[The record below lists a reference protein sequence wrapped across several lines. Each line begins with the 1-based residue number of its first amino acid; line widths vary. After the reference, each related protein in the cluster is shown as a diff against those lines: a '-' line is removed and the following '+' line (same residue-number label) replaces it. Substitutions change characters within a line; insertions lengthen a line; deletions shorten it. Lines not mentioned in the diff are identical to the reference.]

1 MSMKTNWYKIG
12 MTVGMGIMLATGMQA
27 ALLYQFNFNGDDDT
41 ARLTSSGQVKETAQ
55 VQVIDGQKIEF
66 VHDAPVKDKIS
77 CKFTDSSQTTRAAM
91 LVLPGSANLLPCAK
105 AGDKLTIAMWVK
117 WNGTD
122 REASGLVSKSNSP
135 QTSGWMFRIT
145 TKGELSFASC
155 GGYGSRSSVSTIEKD
170 KWTHVAVTWDVG
182 NSSGVVMYV
191 NGKNAG
197 INLDYVGETGSKTN
211 TETIRIGTQT
221 PDFYLPLNGSVYDV
235 RLYDEVLSPEAIQQ
249 LVKENTAAADKEN
262 K

>member
-1 MSMKTNWYKIG
+1 MKLNWYKIS
-12 MTVGMGIMLATGMQA
+12 MTLGIGIALATASQA
-27 ALLYQFNFNGDDDT
+27 ALLYHFNFSGGDDAT
-41 ARLTSSGQVKETAQ
+41 RLTSAGQIKETAQ

-66 VHDAPVKDKIS
+66 VQDAPVKDKIS
-77 CKFTDSSQTTRAAM
+77 CKFTDSPQTTRAAM

-105 AGDKLTIAMWVK
+105 TGDKLTIAMWVK
-117 WNGTD
+117 WNGTE

-145 TKGELSFASC
+145 QKGELSFASC
-155 GGYGSRSSVSTIEKD
+155 GGYGSRSSVTTIEKD

-197 INLDYVGETGSKTN
+197 INLDYVGETGSKIN

-249 LVKENTAAADKEN
+249 LAKDSVPADSKEPK
-262 K
+262 